1 MKNYTTMKNYL
12 IVVLAVLGLT
22 ACKESKVEPQVD
34 KLKLNVSEVSISV
47 SETFQL
53 SANLNMTW
61 SSSNYEVASI
71 SNTGLVRGIK
81 EGAVTIVMWKQ

>member
-53 SANLNMTW
+53 SANLNATW
-61 SSSNYEVASI
+61 KILKHKFV
-71 SNTGLVRGIK
+71 
-81 EGAVTIVMWKQ
+81 